1 MLRRGTFRLFS
12 TVPNLDPRIEKLKGT
27 SISPEQIVIK
37 PGKRLETDRL
47 KTAFPDRFKAMKEQ
61 FGEDYKTPDER
72 FDLHFPRVEA
82 TGEKSAYE
90 RHNERQ
96 GYRKGKVVGW
106 LTVIILGGGMAVAMM
121 RFYWDYTSQK
131 MRFEEKKKEKEFLR
145 ANWYGIPNELREE
158 RLAEVAKLKAT
169 YKEKYGV
176 EADDHSLS
184 N

>member
-1 MLRRGTFRLFS
+1 M
-12 TVPNLDPRIEKLKGT
+12 PNLDPRIEKLKGT
-27 SISPEQIVIK
+27 SISPEQIIIK

-47 KTAFPDRFKAMKEQ
+47 KTAFPDRFKGMKEE
-61 FGEDYKTPDER
+61 FGADYKTPDER

-82 TGEKSAYE
+82 TGEKSAYD

-96 GYRKGKVVGW
+96 GYRKGKVVSW
-106 LTVIILGGGMAVAMM
+106 LTALTLAGGIAVVLT
-121 RFYWDYTSQK
+121 RFYLDYTSQIE
-131 MRFEEKKKEKEFLR
+131 RLEEKKKEKEFLK
-145 ANWYGIPNELREE
+145 ANWYGIPNKLREE

-176 EADDHSLS
+176 DADDHSPS